1 MTHKPKKNK
10 GEKMETKGFKLYIN
24 GETVKDKFGE
34 DIIVYDEPKK
44 VTSDRFQILLFTT
57 EQKEKLFK
65 ELDLKP
71 TGKETNKELYE
82 IIFKKAEQKYKTKID
97 FIDDLYE
104 KTGYGNFIHVDEDNV
119 KFVDELEEYP
129 FSIWEGEAI
138 GDNGAG
144 ETNIYSEWFGI
155 QIGNWPN
162 WKWIFCDD
170 YEEIKE

>member
-1 MTHKPKKNK
+1 
-10 GEKMETKGFKLYIN
+10 MENKGFKLYID
-24 GETVKDKFGE
+24 GEVVKDNFDK
-34 DIIVYDEPKK
+34 DIIVYDEPRKM
-44 VTSDRFQILLFTT
+44 TNERFCILLFTA

-65 ELDLKP
+65 DLDIKP

-82 IIFKKAEQKYKTKID
+82 IIFEKAEKKYKEKID

-104 KTGYGNFIHVDEDNV
+104 ILDYGEYIHVDEDNPQ
-119 KFVDELEEYP
+119 FVDDLEKYP

-144 ETNIYSEWFGI
+144 ETNIDSEWYGI

-162 WKWIFCDD
+162 WKWVYC
-170 YEEIKE
+170 EEYKEITE

>member
-1 MTHKPKKNK
+1 MK
-10 GEKMETKGFKLYIN
+10 TKGFKLYIE
-24 GETVKDKFGE
+24 GETIKDKFGE

-44 VTSDRFQILLFTT
+44 ITSDRFQILLFTT

-82 IIFKKAEQKYKTKID
+82 IIFEKAEQKYKTKIN

-104 KTGYGNFIHVDEDNV
+104 VTGYGIFIHIDEDNI
-119 KFVDELEEYP
+119 KFVNELEKYP
-129 FSIWEGEAI
+129 FCIWDGEAV
-138 GDNGAG
+138 GDRGAG
-144 ETNIYSEWFGI
+144 ETNIYSNYYGI

>member
-1 MTHKPKKNK
+1 
-10 GEKMETKGFKLYIN
+10 MENKGFKLYID
-24 GETVKDKFGE
+24 GEVVKDKIDE
-34 DIIVYDEPKK
+34 DIIVYDEPRK
-44 VTSDRFQILLFTT
+44 VTNERFCILLFTA

-65 ELDLKP
+65 DLDIKP

-82 IIFKKAEQKYKTKID
+82 IIFEKAEQKYKEKID

-104 KTGYGNFIHVDEDNV
+104 ILDYGEYIHVDEDNPQ
-119 KFVDELEEYP
+119 FVDDLEKYP

-144 ETNIYSEWFGI
+144 ETNIDSEWYGI

-162 WKWIFCDD
+162 WKWVYC
-170 YEEIKE
+170 KEYKKITE